1 MTHDEITSALVQALE
16 DDGAELG
23 VIDMQALEAYSG
35 QLYRMRAAR
44 DILEEEGLVIDGMR
58 GSTQHPAVEIERQAS
73 QEMRQWISRRPD
85 LFAPEEVAPSEPAAG
100 TGPLSGPG
108 DALSG
113 LL

>member
-1 MTHDEITSALVQALE
+1 MTHDEITAALVQALE

-23 VIDMQALEAYSG
+23 IIDMQALEAYAG
-35 QLYRMRAAR
+35 QLFRMRAAR
-44 DILEEEGLVIDGMR
+44 DLLEDEGLIWSSNKGQVA
-58 GSTQHPAVEIERQAS
+58 HPAVEIERQAS

-85 LFAPEEVAPSEPAAG
+85 LFAPEEVAPSDPAAG
-100 TGPLSGPG
+100 AGPLSGPG

>member
-1 MTHDEITSALVQALE
+1 MTHDEITSALVTALE
-16 DDGAELG
+16 TNSHELDI
-23 VIDMQALEAYSG
+23 IDMQALEAYAG

-44 DILEEEGLVIDGMR
+44 DMLEDEGLIWSSNKGQVA
-58 GSTQHPAVEIERQAS
+58 HPAVEIERQAS

-85 LFAPEEVAPSEPAAG
+85 LFAPQEVAPSEPAAG
-100 TGPLSGPG
+100 TGPVSGAG